1 MAESLARSPASGG
14 DDRAS
19 RTGGGDRRHGAARRG
34 AATVLAPP
42 TDSGYEAAPMPLSV
56 GIVGLPN
63 VGKSTVFNALTA
75 GKAEA
80 ANYPFC
86 TIDPNVG
93 IVPVPDDRLKR
104 IQKHIPTQKII
115 PAIVEIV
122 DIAGLVAGAS
132 KGEGLGNK
140 FLANIR
146 ETSAI
151 LMMVRCF
158 VDPNVVHVAGGVDP
172 MRDIDVIELELVL
185 ADAESVEKRLKKA
198 QSAAKSGGKDAKSEV
213 GLVEKVAAHLDAGKA
228 ARTLALTD
236 DERALVATWGLLT
249 AKPVLYCCNVGEEDL
264 PAGNAWT
271 DAVKARAATEGAGVV
286 VLCGKIES
294 ELAGMTEEEKLELLS
309 SYGLTEPALN
319 ALARECYRLLGLQSY
334 FTAGEKEVRAWTI
347 RKGALAPEAA
357 GVIHTDFEKGFI
369 RANVYN
375 LADLEQYG
383 SEAALKTA
391 GKLRQEG
398 KQYVVA
404 DGDIMH
410 FLFNV

>member
-1 MAESLARSPASGG
+1 MA
-14 DDRAS
+14 
-19 RTGGGDRRHGAARRG
+19 
-34 AATVLAPP
+34 
-42 TDSGYEAAPMPLSV
+42 LSV

-93 IVPVPDDRLKR
+93 IVPVPDERLAR
-104 IQKHIPTQKII
+104 ITRYIPPQKII

-122 DIAGLVAGAS
+122 DIAGLVKGAS
-132 KGEGLGNK
+132 QGEGLGNK

-158 VDPNVVHVAGGVDP
+158 EDPNVVHVAGSVDP
-172 MRDIDVIELELVL
+172 MRDIEIIELELAL
-185 ADAESVEKRLKKA
+185 ADVESAEKRLKKA
-198 QSAAKSGGKDAKSEV
+198 QGAAKTGNKEGKAELA
-213 GLVEKVAAHLDAGKA
+213 LVEKVVAQLQAGKPV
-228 ARTLALTD
+228 RTLAFTV
-236 DERALVATWGLLT
+236 DEAKQVATMGLLT
-249 AKPVLYCCNVGEEDL
+249 SKPVLYCCNVGEEDL
-264 PAGNAWT
+264 PRGNHWS
-271 DAVKARAATEGAGVV
+271 DLVRERAEREGAGVV
-286 VLCGKIES
+286 ILCGKIEAELS
-294 ELAGMTEEEKLELLS
+294 EVADPAEKAELLG
-309 SYGLTEPALN
+309 SYGLKEPALA

-334 FTAGEKEVRAWTI
+334 FTAGEKEVRAWTV
-347 RKGALAPEAA
+347 RKGATAPEAA

-369 RANVYN
+369 RAQVYS
-375 LADLEQYG
+375 LADLEQHG
-383 SEAALKTA
+383 SEAAIKLA
-391 GKLRQEG
+391 GKLRIEG
-398 KQYVVA
+398 KEYVVA